1 MTTSFVSTIVSL
13 AFIFQFPLTTATTT
27 SFGSLVIK
35 LIHYQS
41 TLLSSYKK
49 DTIWDYYS
57 QKKIKH
63 AFNDDFMSNLVP
75 SPRNVVFLMNFS
87 IGEPPVPQLAV
98 MDTGSSLTWIKC
110 LPCTSCSH
118 QSVPI
123 FDPSKSFTY
132 ASLTCSECSNNC
144 DVNGQCPFN
153 VEYVG
158 SGSSEGN
165 FAREQ
170 LTFET
175 QDDSIVRV
183 PSLIFGCGHKF
194 STSSNGY
201 PYQGINGVFGLGSG
215 RFSLVPSF
223 GKKFSY
229 CIGNLRNTN
238 YKFNKL
244 VLGDKANM
252 QGDSTTLNVFNGL
265 YYVNLEAISIGGRK
279 LDIDPTVFERSTRD
293 NNSGVIIDSG
303 ADHTWLTKYGF
314 EVLSFEVEN
323 ILEGISVQNKHNPYT
338 LCYSGVASR
347 DLSGFPVVT
356 LHFAEGAVLDLD
368 ATSMF
373 VQTTEN
379 EFCMALLPGNY
390 FGDDYESFSSIGML
404 AQQNYNVGYD
414 LNGMRVYFQRIDCE
428 LFDG

>member
-1 MTTSFVSTIVSL
+1 METAFVSTLVSL
-13 AFIFQFPLTTATTT
+13 AFLSHFTLTTATTT

-35 LIHYQS
+35 LIHLES
-41 TLLSSYKK
+41 ALSSFKK
-49 DTIWDYYS
+49 DAVWDHYL
-57 QKKIKH
+57 QKKMKQT
-63 AFNDDFMSNLVP
+63 FNDDYMSNLVP

-98 MDTGSSLTWIKC
+98 MDTGSSLTWVKC
-110 LPCTSCSH
+110 LPCTSCS
-118 QSVPI
+118 QESGPI

-132 ASLTCSECSNNC
+132 VSLTCSECSNQC
-144 DVNGQCPFN
+144 DVNGQCPYN

-158 SGSSEGN
+158 SGSSEGIY
-165 FAREQ
+165 AREQ

-175 QDDSIVRV
+175 QDESIVRV
-183 PSLIFGCGHKF
+183 PNLIFGCGHKF
-194 STSSNGY
+194 SISSNGY
-201 PYQGINGVFGLGSG
+201 PYQGINGVFGLGG
-215 RFSLVPSF
+215 ERFSLEPSF

-238 YKFNKL
+238 YRFNKL

-252 QGDSTTLNVFNGL
+252 QGDSTTLNVINGL

-293 NNSGVIIDSG
+293 NNSGVIIDTG

-323 ILEGISVQNKHNPYT
+323 LLEGVLVQNEHNPYT
-338 LCYSGVASR
+338 LCYNGEVKQ

-356 LHFAEGAVLDLD
+356 FHFADGAVLDLD

-373 VQTTEN
+373 IQTSEN
-379 EFCMALLPGNY
+379 EFCMAMLPGNY

-414 LNGMRVYFQRIDCE
+414 LNGMRLYFQRIDCE
-428 LFDG
+428 LLDG